1 MKKLAYSLLLCA
13 LLLAAALVPSMAEGA
28 DAVSSASFA
37 DFYGAAALT
46 GDELMDAINSFSG
59 FYLVCTTNPDGSAN
73 AGYFIYGCVKHEDK
87 YYLKM
92 GLAANQSKLN
102 LETNGKGLAVYAAVP
117 GDKPYATAGA
127 RMEFTVVTDAELL
140 TALGVEAGG
149 SSIMCEVTSV
159 RPLG

>member
-1 MKKLAYSLLLCA
+1 MN
-13 LLLAAALVPSMAEGA
+13 
-28 DAVSSASFA
+28 
-37 DFYGAAALT
+37 
-46 GDELMDAINSFSG
+46 AINSFSG